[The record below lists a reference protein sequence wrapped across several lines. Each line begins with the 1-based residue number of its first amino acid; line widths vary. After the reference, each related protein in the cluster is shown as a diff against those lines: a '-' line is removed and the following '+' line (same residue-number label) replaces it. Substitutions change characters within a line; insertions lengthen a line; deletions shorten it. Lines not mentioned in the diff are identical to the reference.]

1 MGDPADRPVVTTFM
15 LNRGVETPFSNIG
28 FILKRLI
35 RITMQTPTVI
45 ELKNIS
51 KRFLGLQAL
60 RQVDFDLREGET
72 HALVGENGAGKST
85 LMRILAGIYNDYEGE
100 YLLRGEPVSLQSP
113 ADALKRGIGMI
124 HQELSVMPD
133 LSIAEN
139 LFLGRQIVNRWGF
152 VDWKKMHEVAAEELA
167 MLGFN
172 EVDVRRPLG
181 AYPLGTQQVVEIL
194 RVMLSGAQ
202 VLIMDEP
209 TSALSPAEV
218 ERLVEFIDT
227 LRKNKRSII
236 YISHFLGE
244 VMRVADRVTVLRD
257 GSRIKTLD
265 KDATN
270 VDELISLILGHEVH
284 KADVQNASQTKGD
297 ALLTVDRLTADVFT
311 DVSFSVAQGEIVGV
325 YGAIGAGHFDLARAI
340 FGAYRFDS
348 GTIVLDGHAFPSNFS
363 TSYAIKRGLAYATES
378 RRKTLLMEEAIY
390 RNITMPHLNRIGKL
404 VPLVRQELDVSQPVM
419 ERVNVQP
426 MDPLNNV
433 GKLSGGNQQKVV
445 LARWMA
451 FPPKMFVMSE
461 PTRGMDVGAK
471 SEVMNILRDFRS
483 QGYGVLVVSSEPE
496 TVLEICD
503 RILVMSR
510 GRVVAEMANEN
521 IDKDTLMRLL

>member
-1 MGDPADRPVVTTFM
+1 
-15 LNRGVETPFSNIG
+15 
-28 FILKRLI
+28 
-35 RITMQTPTVI
+35 MQTTTVI

-51 KRFLGLQAL
+51 KRFQGLQAL
-60 RQVDFDLREGET
+60 DQVNFDLREGET

-85 LMRILAGIYNDYEGE
+85 LMRILAGIYNEDEGE
-100 YLLRGEPVSLQSP
+100 YLLRGKPVHLQSP
-113 ADALKRGIGMI
+113 AEALKRGIGMI
-124 HQELSVMPD
+124 HQELSVILE

-139 LFLGRQIVNRWGF
+139 LFLGRQPLNRWGL
-152 VDWKKMHEVAAEELA
+152 VDWKQMHEMAAAELA

-172 EVDVRRPLG
+172 DVDVRRPLG
-181 AYPLGTQQVVEIL
+181 VYPLGTQQIIEVL

-218 ERLVEFIDT
+218 ERMVEFIET
-227 LRKNKRSII
+227 LRKTNRSII
-236 YISHFLGE
+236 YISHFLEE

-257 GSRIKTLD
+257 GRKIKTVD
-265 KDATN
+265 KTSTD
-270 VDELISLILGHEVH
+270 VDELITLILGHEVNKSLPH
-284 KADVQNASQTKGD
+284 ETAVQDKQ
-297 ALLTVDRLTADVFT
+297 ALLTVDQLTADVFT
-311 DVSFSVAQGEIVGV
+311 DVSFSVAKGEIVGV

-340 FGAYRFDS
+340 FGVYRFDR
-348 GTIVLDGHAFPSNFS
+348 GTITLDGHTFPTHFS
-363 TSYAIKRGLAYATES
+363 ASYAIKHGLAYATES
-378 RRKTLLMEEAIY
+378 RRKTLMMEEAIY
-390 RNITMPHLNRIGKL
+390 RNVTMPHLKRIGKL
-404 VPLVRQELDVSQPVM
+404 VPLPRQELDVARPAI

-426 MDPLNNV
+426 SNPRNAV

-483 QGYGVLVVSSEPE
+483 QGYSVLVISSEPE

-510 GRVVAEMANEN
+510 GRVVAEVVNEK
-521 IDKDTLMRLL
+521 IEKDTLMRLL

>member
-1 MGDPADRPVVTTFM
+1 
-15 LNRGVETPFSNIG
+15 
-28 FILKRLI
+28 
-35 RITMQTPTVI
+35 MQTPIVI
-45 ELKNIS
+45 ELKSIS
-51 KRFLGLQAL
+51 KRFHGLQAL
-60 RQVDFDLREGET
+60 SQVDFDLREGET

-85 LMRILAGIYNDYEGE
+85 LMRILAGLYNDYEGE
-100 YLLRGEPVSLQSP
+100 YLLRGAPVHLQSP
-113 ADALKRGIGMI
+113 AEALKRGIGMI
-124 HQELSVMPD
+124 HQELSVMPE
-133 LSIAEN
+133 LSVAEN
-139 LFLGRQIVNRWGF
+139 LFLGRQMVNGWGF
-152 VDWKKMHEVAAEELA
+152 VDWKRMHEVAADELA
-167 MLGFN
+167 LLGFDD
-172 EVDVRRPLG
+172 VDVRRPLG
-181 AYPLGTQQVVEIL
+181 TYPLGTQQVVEIL

-257 GSRIKTLD
+257 GSKIQTLD
-265 KDATN
+265 KTATS
-270 VDELISLILGHEVH
+270 VDELIALILGHEVH
-284 KADVQNASQTKGD
+284 KAPVQETKLSEGQ
-297 ALLTVDRLTADVFT
+297 ALLTVDNLTADVFA
-311 DVSFSVAQGEIVGV
+311 DVSFNVAKGEIVGV

-340 FGAYRFDS
+340 FGVYRFDK
-348 GTIVLDGHAFPSNFS
+348 GTITLDGETFPPDFS
-363 TSYAIKRGLAYATES
+363 TAYAIRHGLAYATES
-378 RRKTLLMEEAIY
+378 RRKTLLMEDAIF
-390 RNITMPHLNRIGKL
+390 RNVTMPHLNRIGKL
-404 VPLVRQELDVSQPVM
+404 FPRLRQELEVAEPVI

-426 MDPLNNV
+426 TNPLNNV

-451 FPPKMFVMSE
+451 FPPKMFVLSE

-483 QGYGVLVVSSEPE
+483 QGFGVLVISSEPE

>member
-1 MGDPADRPVVTTFM
+1 
-15 LNRGVETPFSNIG
+15 
-28 FILKRLI
+28 
-35 RITMQTPTVI
+35 MQTPIVI
-45 ELKNIS
+45 ELKSIS
-51 KRFLGLQAL
+51 KHFQGLQAL
-60 RQVDFDLREGET
+60 NQVDFDLREGET

-85 LMRILAGIYNDYEGE
+85 LMRILAGIYNEYDGE
-100 YLLRGEPVSLQSP
+100 YLLRGEPVHPQSP
-113 ADALKRGIGMI
+113 ADALNRGIGMI
-124 HQELSVMPD
+124 HQELSVMPE

-139 LFLGRQIVNRWGF
+139 LFLGRQILNRWGF
-152 VDWKKMHEVAAEELA
+152 VDWKKMHEMAAEELA

-172 EVDVRRPLG
+172 DVDVRRPLG
-181 AYPLGTQQVVEIL
+181 AYPLGTQQVVEVL

-257 GSRIKTLD
+257 GQKIKTLD
-265 KDATN
+265 KTSTD
-270 VDELISLILGHEVH
+270 VDELISLILGHEVS
-284 KADVQNASQTKGD
+284 KAPAQETNRSAGQ
-297 ALLTVDRLTADVFT
+297 ALLTLDNLTSDVFT
-311 DVSFSVAQGEIVGV
+311 DVSFSVAKGEIVGV

-340 FGAYRFDS
+340 FGVYRFDR
-348 GTIVLDGHAFPSNFS
+348 GTITLDGQAFPPDFS
-363 TSYAIKRGLAYATES
+363 ISYAIRHGIAYATES
-378 RRKTLLMEEAIY
+378 RRKTLMMEDAIY
-390 RNITMPHLNRIGKL
+390 RNITMPHLRRIGKL
-404 VPLVRQELDVSQPVM
+404 VPLLRQELDVAQPVI

-426 MDPLNNV
+426 TNPLNTV

-451 FPPKMFVMSE
+451 FPPKMFVLSE

-483 QGYGVLVVSSEPE
+483 QGYGVLVISSEPE

-521 IDKDTLMRLL
+521 IDKDTLMRLI

>member
-1 MGDPADRPVVTTFM
+1 
-15 LNRGVETPFSNIG
+15 
-28 FILKRLI
+28 
-35 RITMQTPTVI
+35 MQTSTVI

-51 KRFLGLQAL
+51 KRFQGLQAL
-60 RQVDFDLREGET
+60 DQVNFDLYEGET

-85 LMRILAGIYNDYEGE
+85 LMRILAGIYNEYEGE
-100 YLLRGEPVSLQSP
+100 YLLRGEPVHLNSP
-113 ADALKRGIGMI
+113 AEALKRGIGMI
-124 HQELSVMPD
+124 HQELSIMPE

-139 LFLGRQIVNRWGF
+139 LFLGRQILNRWGL
-152 VDWKKMHEVAAEELA
+152 VDWKTMYEMADTELA
-167 MLGFN
+167 TLGFN
-172 EVDVRRPLG
+172 HIDVRRSLG
-181 AYPLGTQQVVEIL
+181 AYPLGTQQVVEVL
-194 RVMLSGAQ
+194 RVILSGAQ

-236 YISHFLGE
+236 YISHFMGE

-257 GSRIKTLD
+257 GRKIKTLY
-265 KDATN
+265 KTSTH
-270 VDELISLILGHEVH
+270 VDELITLILGHEVN
-284 KADVQNASQTKGD
+284 KAPVQAPSRSDKQ
-297 ALLTVDRLTADVFT
+297 ALLTVDHLTADVFT
-311 DVSFSVAQGEIVGV
+311 DVSFSAGKGEIVGI

-340 FGAYRFDS
+340 FGVYRFDR
-348 GTIVLDGHAFPSNFS
+348 GMIALDGQTFPPDFS
-363 TSYAIKRGLAYATES
+363 TSYAIRHGLAYATES
-378 RRKTLLMEEAIY
+378 RRKTLLMEDAVY
-390 RNITMPHLNRIGKL
+390 RNVTMPHLNRIGKL
-404 VPLVRQELDVSQPVM
+404 FPLLRQELDIARPVI

-426 MDPLNNV
+426 SDPLNSV

-451 FPPKMFVMSE
+451 FPPKMFVLSE

-471 SEVMNILRDFRS
+471 SEVMKILRDFRS
-483 QGYGVLVVSSEPE
+483 QGYGVLVISSEPE

-521 IDKDTLMRLL
+521 IDKDILMRLL

>member
-1 MGDPADRPVVTTFM
+1 
-15 LNRGVETPFSNIG
+15 
-28 FILKRLI
+28 
-35 RITMQTPTVI
+35 
-45 ELKNIS
+45 
-51 KRFLGLQAL
+51 
-60 RQVDFDLREGET
+60 
-72 HALVGENGAGKST
+72 
-85 LMRILAGIYNDYEGE
+85 
-100 YLLRGEPVSLQSP
+100 
-113 ADALKRGIGMI
+113 
-124 HQELSVMPD
+124 
-133 LSIAEN
+133 
-139 LFLGRQIVNRWGF
+139 
-152 VDWKKMHEVAAEELA
+152 
-167 MLGFN
+167 
-172 EVDVRRPLG
+172 VDVRRPLG
-181 AYPLGTQQVVEIL
+181 AYPLGTQQVVEVL

-257 GSRIKTLD
+257 GRKIKTVD
-265 KDATN
+265 KTSTH
-270 VDELISLILGHEVH
+270 VDELIALILGHEVN
-284 KADVQNASQTKGD
+284 KTSVQETVRPEGQ
-297 ALLTVDRLTADVFT
+297 ALLAVDHLTADVFT
-311 DVSFSVAQGEIVGV
+311 DVSFSVAKGEIVGV

-340 FGAYRFDS
+340 FGMYRFDR
-348 GTIVLDGHAFPSNFS
+348 GMITLDGQTFPPDFS
-363 TSYAIKRGLAYATES
+363 TSYAIKQGLAYATES
-378 RRKTLLMEEAIY
+378 RRKTLLMEDAIY

-404 VPLVRQELDVSQPVM
+404 IPLLRQELAVAQPVI

-426 MDPLNNV
+426 SNPLNSV

-451 FPPKMFVMSE
+451 FPPKMFVLSE

-483 QGYGVLVVSSEPE
+483 QGYGVLVISSEPE